1 MFCYRTHIENNSRK
15 KWEQIYM
22 GVKRGSKLPNIFE
35 PLFPHREVM
44 EGLGLLASQCKW
56 SWPVWKFSAGFPV
69 ICIVRGGGGVF
80 VLNIE
85 KDFVS

>member
-1 MFCYRTHIENNSRK
+1 
-15 KWEQIYM
+15 M

-35 PLFPHREVM
+35 PLFPPREVM